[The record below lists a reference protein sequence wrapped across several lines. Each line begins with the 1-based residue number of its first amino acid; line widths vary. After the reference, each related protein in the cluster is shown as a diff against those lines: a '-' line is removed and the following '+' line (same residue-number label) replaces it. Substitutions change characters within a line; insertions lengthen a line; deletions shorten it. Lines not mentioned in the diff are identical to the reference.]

1 MIFVTKLN
9 GFGYYLNPCHIE
21 SIEANPDTTILL
33 MNGKKLIVKE
43 KVEEVINR
51 IKLYR
56 KEVASFEKIVRE
68 GNGGVEL

>member
-1 MIFVTKLN
+1 
-9 GFGYYLNPCHIE
+9 
-21 SIEANPDTTILL
+21 

-43 KVEEVINR
+43 KVEEVVNR

-56 KEVASFEKIVRE
+56 KEIASFEKIVGE